1 MLHNELIPVTG
12 CLIKHAHNS
21 KARFGTVINAISNE
35 LTVRWFTEGSAI
47 TKCAA
52 NDVTSGL
59 RVGMVVIDKTPDVGH
74 QSLGQGLIIQQ
85 RVLAG
90 FEQFL
95 VDFKDSERKIWM
107 PYQHLVWIKESKDRY
122 IIGDISKSN
131 IEAERLR
138 LRTLANAIEIWNENS
153 GSLSHLDI
161 DPLPH
166 QINLVHHILAS
177 GNLNWLI
184 ADDVGLGKTIETG
197 MLIHALRQRG
207 LAKRVLL
214 VTPAGLVK
222 QWQEEMYDKFNLE
235 EFEIYDEDF
244 KIDEVRKWKLHD
256 YVIGSIDKLKN
267 DNHIDLILAAETWDL
282 IIFDEGHRLSRKQ
295 YGMQIKSSERFALAN
310 KLRNRTKSMIL
321 LSATPH
327 QGEQDKFVAL
337 LELLRPDRKDQLATL
352 NFNPEIMRDMV
363 FRNHKADVT
372 NHEGNF
378 IFKGKTVHAVNVPSS
393 KEFSDFEL
401 QLAEYFKLGYSASTE
416 GTNPQAR
423 AIGFVMTTYRKL
435 AASSIQAIH
444 QALLKRVAKIEIKRD
459 KLQNKYYLAVD
470 VDERFIGESEENQL
484 SQTSNR
490 EFFDGELALLKN
502 LISSSSILLINDQ
515 KFAYFKNEVVDKIL
529 SDNSSNKILIFSEY
543 RNTQEYLRVNL
554 ENYFSEDSVSLINGS
569 MSHDER
575 KKAIEHF
582 ETKGSFLISTEAGGE
597 GINLQRACNIMI
609 NYDLPWNPMRLVQR
623 IGRLYRYGQKNRVAI
638 FNLYQPDSLDQ
649 KLIISMYNRIDQIVD
664 DLSSLQNN
672 EFNEG
677 LKDEILGEISNQIDI
692 ENILSELNQIGITR
706 THERIQKALDNAKNA
721 VEKQRE
727 LLDYAASSNI
737 DELKHEVVI
746 SANHIH
752 NFVMGMLEIL
762 KIEHTSHHEIN
773 TIRIRFD
780 ENFQDKFR
788 VLLGKASIIEV
799 TTDRTVA
806 STRNGTHL
814 LDLSSPIMQY
824 FIKEATSYRFGG
836 LSAFINTAGTNKFT
850 EITTSILKWQ
860 DLQGH
865 IIKKK
870 LCICYRSSDQVIV
883 NPNQALDVFLVKS
896 NPIDNAIILPSKG
909 HCKKSVIE
917 IDNTLSDFMALN
929 SNRYLQPSD
938 IRWISVAKT

>member
-1 MLHNELIPVTG
+1 MLNNSLIPVAG
-12 CLIKHAHNS
+12 CLVKHTHN
-21 KARFGTVINAISNE
+21 KNRFGTVISSNIDE
-35 LTVRWFTEGSAI
+35 LNIRWLSETNSI
-47 TKCAA
+47 TKCVAT
-52 NDVTSGL
+52 DVSSGL
-59 RVGMVVIDKTPDVGH
+59 IAGVVVIDKTPDVGH
-74 QSLGQGLIIQQ
+74 QSLGQGLIVQQ

-122 IIGDISKSN
+122 IRGDISKSN
-131 IEAERLR
+131 LEAERLR
-138 LRTLANAIEIWNENS
+138 LRTLANAIELWNENS
-153 GSLSHLDI
+153 GALSHLDI

-197 MLIHALRQRG
+197 MLIHALKQRN

-244 KIDEVRKWKLHD
+244 KVDEVRKWKLHD

-267 DNHIDLILAAETWDL
+267 DNHIDLLLAAEPWDL

-295 YGMQIKSSERFALAN
+295 YGMQIKSSERFILAN
-310 KLRNRTKSMIL
+310 KLRNRTKSLIL

-337 LELLRPDRKDQLATL
+337 LELLRPERRDQLATL

-372 NHEGNF
+372 DHEGNF
-378 IFKGKTVHAVNVPSS
+378 IFKGKTVHAINVPAS
-393 KEFSDFEL
+393 KKFTDFEL

-416 GTNPQAR
+416 GANPQAR

-444 QALLKRVAKIEIKRD
+444 QALLKRIAKIEVRRD
-459 KLQNKYYLAVD
+459 ELHNNYNLVAD
-470 VDERFIGESEENQL
+470 GDERFVGENEEYQL

-490 EFFDGELALLKN
+490 EFFDGELVLLKN
-502 LISSSSILLINDQ
+502 LISASSALLIDDQ

-529 SDNSSNKILIFSEY
+529 SDNPSNKILIFSEY
-543 RNTQEYLRVNL
+543 RNTQEFLRIHL
-554 ENYFSEDSVSLINGS
+554 EKYFGEDSVSLINGS

-575 KKAIEHF
+575 RKAIEHF
-582 ETKGSFLISTEAGGE
+582 ETKGVFLISTEAGGE

-672 EFNEG
+672 EYNEG
-677 LKDEILGEISNQIDI
+677 LKDEILGEISNQIDV
-692 ENILSELNQIGITR
+692 ENVLSELNQVGITR
-706 THERIQKALDNAKNA
+706 THKRIQDALDNAKNA

-727 LLDYAASSNI
+727 LLDYAASSNV
-737 DELKHEVVI
+737 DELKYEVVI
-746 SANHIH
+746 DSSHIH
-752 NFVMGMLEIL
+752 NFVIGMLEIM
-762 KIEHTSHHEIN
+762 KIEHTHHPEIN

-780 ENFQDKFR
+780 EELQNKFR
-788 VLLGKASIIEV
+788 ILLGKASIIEV
-799 TTDRTVA
+799 TTDRTIA
-806 STRNGTHL
+806 NDRNATHL
-814 LDLSSPIMQY
+814 LDLSSLIMQY
-824 FIKEATSYRFGG
+824 FIKQATSYSFGG
-836 LSAFINTAGTNKFT
+836 LSALINTNTTDKFT

-860 DLQGH
+860 DLQGY
-865 IIKKK
+865 IIKKQ
-870 LCICYRSSDQVIV
+870 LCICYRSPERLVV
-883 NPNQALDVFLVKS
+883 NPDNALDVFLIKS
-896 NPIDNAIILPSKG
+896 NPIDNAMVLPNKDY
-909 HCKKSVIE
+909 CKNSVTE
-917 IDNTLSDFMALN
+917 IDKTLSDFMASN

-938 IRWISVAKT
+938 IRWISVATT